1 MQIKLFLLSFLVIT
15 IACNQSQNKSPKQDT
30 QKDNPSQ
37 TNDLIEQQ
45 AEHQSNAKLTEE
57 LIQGKWQHIDDTS
70 NYLVFE
76 DNYRKEIAGGMSS
89 WDEEEYTISDGC
101 LNESDR
107 ANGIEKEEDKY
118 LSCKKSDLCWYIIE
132 VDEENLMLSYMGRG
146 NTLTYKRV
154 K

>member
-15 IACNQSQNKSPKQDT
+15 IACNQSQTKSSKQDT
-30 QKDNPSQ
+30 QIDNPSQ
-37 TNDLIEQQ
+37 TNNLTEQQ
-45 AEHQSNAKLTEE
+45 TENHPSTKLTEE

-76 DNYRKEIAGGMSS
+76 DNYRKEIAGGMSG

-101 LNESDR
+101 LNESDK
-107 ANGIEKEEDKY
+107 ANGLEKEEDKY